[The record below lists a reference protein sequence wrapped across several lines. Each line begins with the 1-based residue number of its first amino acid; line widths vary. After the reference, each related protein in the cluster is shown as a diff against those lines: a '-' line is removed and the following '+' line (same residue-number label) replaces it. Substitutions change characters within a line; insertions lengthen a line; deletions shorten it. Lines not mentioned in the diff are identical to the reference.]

1 VRLPPSLRFILR
13 PEPRQPTR
21 CARREESAVKE
32 TQEIL
37 LSSTTRPPDRL
48 FLGLFFRIG
57 NQGATRNP
65 AAPPFLEEKA
75 PIGAEAV
82 AAPAPS
88 QHAMRS

>member
-21 CARREESAVKE
+21 CARREERAVKE

-57 NQGATRNP
+57 HQGATRNP

-75 PIGAEAV
+75 PIQSRGGGR
-82 AAPAPS
+82 PAPS
-88 QHAMRS
+88 QQAMRS